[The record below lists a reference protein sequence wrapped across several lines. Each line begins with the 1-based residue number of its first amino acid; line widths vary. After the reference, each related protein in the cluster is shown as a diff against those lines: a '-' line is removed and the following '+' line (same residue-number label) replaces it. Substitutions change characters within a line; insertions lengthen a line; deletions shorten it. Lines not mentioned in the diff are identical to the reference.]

1 MIILCLISQSSLI
14 GNLRSF
20 RLTFSR
26 QGIGDPGA
34 DKGSP
39 EAGDG
44 SGPQGRWGGGGAEIE
59 SDDAESETLI
69 NDSFRLF
76 SSCQNVF
83 QPERVPFPIT

>member
-1 MIILCLISQSSLI
+1 MIILCPISQSSVI

-44 SGPQGRWGGGGAEIE
+44 SGPQGGGGEAEVE

-76 SSCQNVF
+76 SSCENAF
-83 QPERVPFPIT
+83 QPEGALLSIT

>member
-1 MIILCLISQSSLI
+1 MVHEEPRRFATIRTGESFSMIILCLINQSSVI

-20 RLTFSR
+20 SLTFSR

-44 SGPQGRWGGGGAEIE
+44 SGPQGGK
-59 SDDAESETLI
+59 L
-69 NDSFRLF
+69 RL
-76 SSCQNVF
+76 S
-83 QPERVPFPIT
+83 PMM

>member
-20 RLTFSR
+20 RLTFYR

-44 SGPQGRWGGGGAEIE
+44 SGPQGRGVGEE
-59 SDDAESETLI
+59 L
-69 NDSFRLF
+69 RL
-76 SSCQNVF
+76 SPMMQRAR
-83 QPERVPFPIT
+83 P

>member
-1 MIILCLISQSSLI
+1 MIILCPISQSSVI

-44 SGPQGRWGGGGAEIE
+44 GQGRGGGGGGK
-59 SDDAESETLI
+59 L
-69 NDSFRLF
+69 RL
-76 SSCQNVF
+76 SPMIQRAR
-83 QPERVPFPIT
+83 P